1 MYCDFGAATEAINDF
16 LSSKPANE
24 YTPMK
29 KYLATDVNAALEGA
43 DRRGNRI
50 GNYQSRYAAWLT
62 RKCEEKAEKV
72 DFGKIP
78 DTKGD
83 VTKWDVY
90 RKGISKS
97 MDIINSE
104 YTISRSEA
112 VLCMNDLNNFLVS
125 CRSDFEY
132 GYKTENNFII
142 LTYQSLCLALLDIT
156 MLAMCEQNNAIN
168 NSVAS
173 APMTKN
179 VRYNG
184 KARTLIRSVNGV
196 INTWKS
202 GEWARIVKY
211 YKNTRIDMYKTN
223 KSATEAAAL
232 ESAFVGTVATVV
244 LVAALS
250 ITGVIAI
257 VSAIRGLITIYYRSA
272 ASVDEK
278 ARSMIAYLDEIAPY
292 ETNKDALAKQ
302 QKASAKLDKI
312 AGFIEAR
319 IIKDDARA
327 EAEIIQ
333 EDKAA
338 TPSDMEFATNDPNG
352 FEFY

>member
-1 MYCDFGAATEAINDF
+1 MYYNFGVATEAVNNF

-24 YTPMK
+24 YTSMK
-29 KYLATDVNAALEGA
+29 KFLIEDVTAALEGA
-43 DRRGNRI
+43 DRSGKRI
-50 GNYQSRYAAWLT
+50 GDYQSRYAAWLT
-62 RKCEEKAEKV
+62 RKCEEKADKV
-72 DFGKIP
+72 DFGDIP

-83 VTKWDVY
+83 ITKWKVY
-90 RKGISKS
+90 RKPLTEL
-97 MDIINSE
+97 MDYVNSVH
-104 YTISRSEA
+104 TISRSEA
-112 VLCMNDLNNFLVS
+112 VLLMNDLNNFLVS
-125 CRSDFEY
+125 CRADFEY

-142 LTYQSLCLALLDIT
+142 LTYQTLCLALIDVVA
-156 MLAMCEQNNAIN
+156 LASTEAYTSLNNGLAR
-168 NSVAS
+168 S
-173 APMTKN
+173 PMMKN
-179 VRYNG
+179 VRYTH
-184 KARTLIRSVNGV
+184 KARTLMSSVNSV
-196 INTWKS
+196 INTWKN
-202 GEWARIVKY
+202 GEWSRIIKY

-223 KSATEAAAL
+223 KSATESAAL
-232 ESAFVGTVATVV
+232 EAAFVGTVATVV

-257 VSAIRGLITIYYRSA
+257 VSAIRGLITIYYRTATSI
-272 ASVDEK
+272 DDK

-319 IIKDDARA
+319 IIKDDNRA

-333 EDKAA
+333 EDRTA
-338 TPSDMEFATNDPNG
+338 TPDDMETATNDPNG

>member
-1 MYCDFGAATEAINDF
+1 MYFDFGIATEAVNSF
-16 LSSKPANE
+16 LESKPANE
-24 YTPMK
+24 YTSMK
-29 KYLATDVNAALEGA
+29 KFIAEDITMALEGA
-43 DRRGNRI
+43 DRSGKRP

-72 DFGKIP
+72 DFGNIP
-78 DTKGD
+78 NTRGD
-83 VTKWDVY
+83 ITKWEYY
-90 RKGISKS
+90 RKPISELI
-97 MDIINSE
+97 DHVNRE
-104 YTISRSEA
+104 HTISRSEA
-112 VLCMNDLNNFLVS
+112 VLCMNDLNNFLIS
-125 CRSDFEY
+125 CRADFEY

-156 MLAMCEQNNAIN
+156 ALAAIERDTAIGN
-168 NSVAS
+168 DVARGQ
-173 APMTKN
+173 MTKS
-179 VRYNG
+179 VRYTG
-184 KARTLIRSVNGV
+184 RARTLIKSAND
-196 INTWKS
+196 IIKTWKS
-202 GEWARIVKY
+202 GEWTKIIKY
-211 YKNTRIDMYKTN
+211 YKNTRIDAFKTN
-223 KSATEAAAL
+223 KSANEAAAL

-244 LVAALS
+244 LVAAIS

-257 VSAIRGLITIYYRSA
+257 VSAIRGLITMYYRTA
-272 ASVDEK
+272 ATIDDK

-319 IIKDDARA
+319 IIKDDTRA

-333 EDKAA
+333 EDKSA
-338 TPSDMEFATNDPNG
+338 TPSEMEYATMDPNG